1 MFKIINAGDGSVG
14 KTTFL
19 KRYTMGVYIADSI
32 MTIGTGFF
40 TKNLFYDD
48 ARESVQL
55 HIWDFSGQD
64 RFQFFLREFILGAN
78 AALLFF
84 DLTKR
89 ETFFNIEKWVEL
101 LRSKEKKTENL
112 PIMLIGAKCDLRDEI
127 VIEREEINDSVKKYN
142 LAGYFQTSSKENINI
157 NESVDALIDSIFKF
171 NPDLME
177 INY

>member
-40 TKNLFYDD
+40 TKNLFYNDG
-48 ARESVQL
+48 RESVQL

-64 RFQFFLREFILGAN
+64 RFHFFLREFILGAN

-84 DLTKR
+84 DLTERK
-89 ETFFNIEKWVEL
+89 TFFNIGKWVEL
-101 LRSKEKKTENL
+101 LRSKEKKTENI
-112 PIMLIGAKCDLRDEI
+112 PIMLIGTKFDLMDEI
-127 VIEREEINDSVKKYN
+127 VIEKEEIIESVKKYN
-142 LAGYFQTSSKENINI
+142 LAGYFQTSSKDNINVS
-157 NESVDALIDSIFKF
+157 ESVNALIDSIFKF
-171 NPDLME
+171 NPDLLQ